1 MSDNVVI
8 DDVILCPHCGNVI
21 GRQRDFTHLYMPND
35 MRCPYCGKIAMY
47 TNTPKF
53 VV

>member
-1 MSDNVVI
+1 MIDDVVI

-35 MRCPYCGKIAMY
+35 LRCPYCGKIAMY